1 MNLLRLDAVCAA
13 FASSGTILER
23 EKKTLN
29 TFVIFDHSEFFFFF
43 FASLLVKL
51 RKKDHIFLSEKS
63 CSFFQY
69 AFEERGPPRFLS
81 LEMVYC

>member
-43 FASLLVKL
+43 CLTVGKAE
-51 RKKDHIFLSEKS
+51 KKRSHF
-63 CSFFQY
+63 
-69 AFEERGPPRFLS
+69 P
-81 LEMVYC
+81 